1 MADLYPPDPSFQS
14 RAHFG
19 SLEDYRKEYQRSIA
33 DPEAWW
39 AEQAEEFHWY
49 RKWDSVRSY
58 NYDRREGPISLTWFE
73 GDIKA
78 AVEELFEVKVAKVN
92 TRICKEGKH
101 ASVKLAEGY
110 DAEETALKLGA
121 F

>member
-73 GDIKA
+73 GGVTNIVYNCLDRH
-78 AVEELFEVKVAKVN
+78 LD
-92 TRICKEGKH
+92 TRG
-101 ASVKLAEGY
+101 
-110 DAEETALKLGA
+110 D
-121 F
+121 